1 MQRVVYIL
9 QQDLNKYKHHNYEE
23 IYNDFF
29 GVQVLIM
36 KNGFQLSMNL
46 LLMRRFKMKEREIV
60 MWSVITVVSTFLPA
74 PMTRRMRTIAIFVQ
88 LTHMFIGLNQKTIVI
103 LPIK

>member
-1 MQRVVYIL
+1 
-9 QQDLNKYKHHNYEE
+9 
-23 IYNDFF
+23 
-29 GVQVLIM
+29 
-36 KNGFQLSMNL
+36 
-46 LLMRRFKMKEREIV
+46 MKELETV

-74 PMTRRMRTIAIFVQ
+74 LMTRRMRTIAIFVQ